1 MQTLQSLM
9 QQAEND
15 VEFQRVMQDTLRE
28 FMMKTFNP
36 QNTHY
41 IPSNNNKNIK
51 FIAVECDDE
60 EFHQLKEIVNEAFA
74 EE

>member
-1 MQTLQSLM
+1 
-9 QQAEND
+9 
-15 VEFQRVMQDTLRE
+15 MQDTLRE
-28 FMMKTFNP
+28 FMAKTFNP

-60 EFHQLKEIVNEAFA
+60 QFESLKEIVNEAFV